1 MKSFNKRK
9 ASKVTLKSHRK
20 QKPTARNAITKQDK
34 QSIAKTEDTLF
45 P

>member
-20 QKPTARNAITKQDK
+20 HKATGKYAISKQDK
-34 QSIAKTEDTLF
+34 QIIAKAEETPF